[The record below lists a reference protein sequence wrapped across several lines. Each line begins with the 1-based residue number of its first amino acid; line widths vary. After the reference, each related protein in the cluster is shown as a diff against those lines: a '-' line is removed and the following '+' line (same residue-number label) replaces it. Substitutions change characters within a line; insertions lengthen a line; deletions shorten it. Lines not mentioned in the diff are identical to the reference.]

1 MMFDGFNL
9 DGIDYYHYKGKYY
22 ADNCVICESI
32 SIKEFRYALTEFL
45 IRGGK

>member
-1 MMFDGFNL
+1 MVFNCFTL
-9 DGIDYYHYKGKYY
+9 DGIDYYLHKGKYY
-22 ADNCVICESI
+22 ADNCIIRQSI